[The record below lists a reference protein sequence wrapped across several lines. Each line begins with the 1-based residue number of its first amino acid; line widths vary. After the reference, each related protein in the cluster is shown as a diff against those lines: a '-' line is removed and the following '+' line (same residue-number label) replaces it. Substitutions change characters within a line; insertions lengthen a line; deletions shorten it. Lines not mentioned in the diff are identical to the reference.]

1 MRVTTVYVT
10 IPMLDPCT
18 VIDAEPVPARFPSR
32 VLLILDV
39 STDQAFVT
47 LPIRCPTV
55 ITDRRVPPA
64 PCPSRHLTD
73 VSDAQSVDS
82 HLVVEYRARPVY
94 VTMPML
100 APCTVIDADPVP
112 ARFTG
117 RALLNLPKS
126 IDHTWLTLSAR

>member
-32 VLLILDV
+32 VLLILIA
-39 STDQAFVT
+39 STDQALVT
-47 LPIRCPTV
+47 LPGRYPTV

-64 PCPSRHLTD
+64 PCPSRHLND

-82 HLVVEYRARPVY
+82 HPVLPYRALCVY

-112 ARFTG
+112 ARFETT
-117 RALLNLPKS
+117 NP
-126 IDHTWLTLSAR
+126 LTLPASTLHPRVALAL